1 MARIFISYG
10 RSTAPQARRV
20 ADGLRAL
27 DHDVWIDDQLLAHR
41 SFADAIEE
49 QLDASDAVVVLWS
62 PDAARSEWVR
72 AEASR
77 GRAAGKLVQV
87 MLERCALPMP
97 FDQIHCAKLF
107 DWEGDS
113 EVSAWASVV
122 ASVDAV
128 LNPSGFA
135 WHTKAA
141 AAPSHPAES
150 RTERRQVTVLS
161 CDLEDSGAL
170 SRRLDPEDMMQVIE
184 VWQAACDDIIAH
196 HGGAIVRTAGHGVL
210 AYFGYPR
217 ADEEA
222 AANAVRAGLALSEAI
237 RGLDLPIGGPLRAQV
252 GVATGL
258 VVIGDLTSP
267 GGRHETGVAGDTP
280 NLALQL
286 QRIAPPDGVVVSEAT
301 QRITEGLFVYR
312 EFGQPILPG
321 YDAPAPAFQATAT
334 TDARTRSQARR
345 QKSQTSLIGR
355 EAELAQ
361 IFEAWAL
368 AQEGE
373 GQVVLVQGEA
383 GIGKSRLIDAFRA
396 SLADGPVPSI
406 WYCAPN
412 YADSALHPVAEQ
424 LAHAAGFDDDDA
436 PESRRAKLG
445 ALLERYGV
453 TLAEHAAVLAELLG
467 VPADPGRLVLTPDKR
482 KAVTLDA
489 LIRIMEQAAR
499 DNPAVFVIEDLHWA
513 DPTTLEMLQ
522 HATQQ
527 AAQHPWLILATARP
541 EFECGWSDHADVVQV
556 QLSRLDAADAARICG
571 ELGAAVVLPGDMV
584 KQIVARSDGVPLFV
598 EEITKAVLESMAG
611 ASTASGVARVAI
623 PNTLQDSLAA
633 RLDRLGSAK
642 QVASLAAAIG
652 RRFSYSLLAAV
663 APQEPPELREALR
676 ALTRAGLLE
685 RTGVPPSSN
694 YLFKH
699 ALIRDAAYDSLLKKE
714 RQALHGRIAAALRE
728 QRTDAQ
734 RAEPA
739 LLAYHLTESG
749 AIAEAIP
756 VWVEAGQRAA
766 AQAAHVEAVSHLQ
779 TALDLL
785 RRLPDDP
792 ARAADELQI
801 LLGLAASLGASRGY
815 SIPEI
820 AVALADAR
828 AICARLGEAADLFAV
843 LRGIC
848 SFSLNANDVPAAEAA
863 AQSCTEIAE
872 RTGLPVHR
880 IEAEHSHGFI
890 RFMKGDLAAARVHL
904 ERAVRLY
911 RENDGGALAFP
922 SVTAPL
928 PLCLGVLPLVLF
940 GLGDLAAAEKASADL
955 IGLLPTF
962 GRNYDLVFAL
972 CWHATYDVIRRDYHR
987 AADFAT
993 QAIAVTEEN
1002 AYETFRACAMALK
1015 ALAQGAQFNA
1025 AASVEQAAAPIAKLE
1040 RLGVRNM
1047 RTFFLAE
1054 FAALQAA
1061 AGDVGAALATVDK
1074 AIAHALE
1081 FQDHYYLSPAH
1092 RRRSEILE
1100 RCPGADP
1107 AEAATALAQAIA
1119 VAEAQGAAGFA
1130 AEARSRLGE
1139 PVA

>member
-10 RSTAPQARRV
+10 RSTAPQARRI
-20 ADGLRAL
+20 ADSLCDL
-27 DHDVWIDDQLLAHR
+27 NHDVWIDDQLLAHR

-49 QLDASDAVVVLWS
+49 QLDAADAVVVLWS

-77 GRAAGKLVQV
+77 GRTAGKLVQV
-87 MLERCALPMP
+87 MLERCVLPMP
-97 FDQIHCAKLF
+97 FDQIHCVKLF
-107 DWEGDS
+107 DWGGDPTAP
-113 EVSAWASVV
+113 AWSSVV

-128 LNPSGFA
+128 LHPPTA
-135 WHTKAA
+135 ARRAPAA
-141 AAPSHPAES
+141 AAPSSPAER
-150 RTERRQVTVLS
+150 RTERRQVTALS
-161 CDLEDSGAL
+161 CDLADSGAL
-170 SRRLDPEDMMQVIE
+170 SRRLDPEDMLQVME
-184 VWQAACDDIIAH
+184 VWQSACDDVIAH

-217 ADEEA
+217 ADEEE
-222 AANAVRAGLALSEAI
+222 AANAVRAGLALSEAV
-237 RGLDLPIGGPLRAQV
+237 RALDLPTGVAPRAQV

-258 VVIGDLTSP
+258 VVIGDLTSAG
-267 GGRHETGVAGDTP
+267 GGRETGVAGDTP

-286 QRIAPPDGVVVSEAT
+286 QGIAPPDGVVVSEAT
-301 QRITEGLFVYR
+301 RRITEGLFVFS
-312 EFGQPILPG
+312 ELGQQMLPG
-321 YDAPAPAFQATAT
+321 YDAPVPAFQATAT
-334 TDARTRSQARR
+334 TAVRTRSQARLR
-345 QKSQTSLIGR
+345 NSQTSLFGR
-355 EAELAQ
+355 ETELGQ

-373 GQVVLVQGEA
+373 GQVVLVEGEA

-396 SLADGPVPSI
+396 GLAGTPVQSV

-412 YADSALHPVAEQ
+412 YSDSALHPVAEQ
-424 LAHAAGFDDDDA
+424 LARAAGFESDDA
-436 PESRRAKLG
+436 PESRRTKLG
-445 ALLERYGV
+445 VLLDRYGV
-453 TLAEHAAVLAELLG
+453 TRAEHSAVLAELLG
-467 VPADPGRLVLTPDKR
+467 VPGEPGRLVLTPDKR

-499 DNPAVFVIEDLHWA
+499 KNPAVFVIEDLHWA
-513 DPTTLEMLQ
+513 DPTTLEMLH
-522 HATQQ
+522 HATRQ
-527 AAQHPWLILATARP
+527 AAEHPWLILATARP
-541 EFECGWSDHADVVQV
+541 EFECGWSDHADVVHV

-571 ELGAAVVLPGDMV
+571 ELGAAAVLPDDMV
-584 KQIVARSDGVPLFV
+584 KQIVARSDGVPLFI

-611 ASTASGVARVAI
+611 APTASGAARVAI

-663 APQEPPELREALR
+663 APQPATELREALR
-676 ALTRAGLLE
+676 ALTRSGLLE

-699 ALIRDAAYDSLLKKE
+699 ALIRDAAYESLLKKE

-766 AQAAHVEAVSHLQ
+766 AQAAHVEAASHLQ

-785 RRLPDDP
+785 RGLPADP
-792 ARAADELQI
+792 ARDGEELQI
-801 LLGLAASLGASRGY
+801 LLGLAISLAASRGH
-815 SIPEI
+815 SVPEV
-820 AVALADAR
+820 AVALAEAR
-828 AICARLGEAADLFAV
+828 AICARLGDVADLFAV

-848 SFSLNANDVPAAEAA
+848 SYSITASDVAAAEAA
-863 AQSCTEIAE
+863 AQSCTEIGE

-880 IEAEHSHGFI
+880 IEADHAHGFV
-890 RFMKGDLAAARVHL
+890 RYMKGDLAGARLHL
-904 ERAVRLY
+904 ERAVRTY
-911 RENDGGALAFP
+911 RENDGSALVFP
-922 SVTAPL
+922 SVPTPL
-928 PLCLGVLPLVLF
+928 PLCLGILPLVLH
-940 GLGDLAAAEKASADL
+940 GLGDRAAAEQASTEL
-955 IGLLPTF
+955 IALLPTL
-962 GRNYDLVFAL
+962 GRNFDLVFAL
-972 CWHATYDVIRRDYHR
+972 CWHATYDVIRKNYPR
-987 AADFAT
+987 AADFAA

-1015 ALAQGAQFNA
+1015 AFALGEQFNA
-1025 AASVEQAAAPIAKLE
+1025 GASVEQAAAPIAALE

-1061 AGDVGAALATVDK
+1061 AGDAASALATVDR

-1081 FQDHYYLSPAH
+1081 FDDHYYLSPAH
-1092 RRRSEILE
+1092 RRRGEILGGS
-1100 RCPGADP
+1100 PGSDP
-1107 AEAATALAQAIA
+1107 AEAAAAIAQAIA

-1130 AEARSRLGE
+1130 AEARSRLIE
-1139 PVA
+1139 AVA